1 MHSFWLLLC
10 VVKLLYSHISIFM
23 TQNPKIRACF
33 MQNFMELDIT
43 EILDPKTQIFGVWGL
58 NLIQGSLGQKQR
70 HTKP

>member
-1 MHSFWLLLC
+1 
-10 VVKLLYSHISIFM
+10 
-23 TQNPKIRACF
+23 